1 MKRSALAVLVA
12 FVTLAAVAAA
22 ASSRAPT
29 VAVPQAA
36 KSPAK
41 EVRPLLAV
49 VPGARGPVLGR
60 ADKRA
65 IWVAR
70 RSPKVRLYNS
80 VRAWAFA
87 PEASAI
93 ALATQPEASD
103 GGAKLHFVEPWLL
116 SRVAVSRLP
125 WGNVAALAWGDDR
138 VNVVLQ
144 DSGQIEIVSVDAATH
159 RVSVAAKID
168 GALVGSDRAGGRLV
182 LLTAPAH
189 GIGTASLV
197 VIEPTGV
204 LRSVTLA
211 ETQAGTDT
219 GDEDSPPDFAKMRQN
234 IPALAVEP
242 DAGRAFVIPAN
253 GSVAEVSLST
263 LAVSYHSLAQ
273 PVSLLGRLHDWV
285 EPKAEA
291 KGLTGPVRTARWLG
305 SGVVAVTGGDE
316 TATVDASNQVHV
328 SWAPAG
334 LTLIDTNTWGTK
346 LIDRGADSFAVDGD
360 SLLVTGSTWSD
371 SDRTGM
377 GLAVYGFDG
386 ARKLSVFRGDAA
398 RVVLAFRGKAY
409 VDLGRPYTA
418 TVVDLASG
426 RILADRHA
434 PLARLLIGDGS
445 N

>member
-1 MKRSALAVLVA
+1 MKRSVLALLVA
-12 FVTLAAVAAA
+12 FAALAAVAAS

-41 EVRPLLAV
+41 EVGPLLAV

-70 RSPKVRLYNS
+70 RSPKVRLYNT
-80 VRAWAFA
+80 VRAWAYA

-103 GGAKLHFVEPWLL
+103 GGAKLHFVEPRLL

-168 GALVGSDRAGGRLV
+168 GSLVGSDRVGGRLV
-182 LLTAPAH
+182 LLTGPAQ
-189 GIGTASLV
+189 GIGTASLAV
-197 VIEPTGV
+197 VEPTGA
-204 LRSVTLA
+204 LRTVALA
-211 ETQAGTDT
+211 EIQAGSDV
-219 GDEDSPPDFAKMRQN
+219 GDESKPPDFGKMRQN
-234 IPALAVEP
+234 IPALAVDP
-242 DAGRAFVIPAN
+242 DSGRAFVIPAS
-253 GSVAEVSLST
+253 GSVAQVSLST

-305 SGVVAVTGGDE
+305 SGVVAVTGGNE
-316 TATVDASNQVHV
+316 TATLDASNQLHV

-346 LIDRGADSFAVDGD
+346 LIDRGADSFAVNGD
-360 SLLVTGSTWSD
+360 SLLVTGSSWSD

-377 GLAVYGFDG
+377 GFAAYGFDG
-386 ARKLSVFRGDAA
+386 ARKLSVLRGDSA
-398 RVVLAFRGKAY
+398 RVLLAFRGKAY
-409 VDLGRPYTA
+409 LDLGRPYSA

-426 RILADRHA
+426 RLLTDRHA
-434 PLARLLIGDGS
+434 PLAQLLIGDGS
-445 N
+445 

>member
-1 MKRSALAVLVA
+1 M
-12 FVTLAAVAAA
+12 
-22 ASSRAPT
+22 
-29 VAVPQAA
+29 
-36 KSPAK
+36 
-41 EVRPLLAV
+41 
-49 VPGARGPVLGR
+49 
-60 ADKRA
+60 
-65 IWVAR
+65 
-70 RSPKVRLYNS
+70 
-80 VRAWAFA
+80 
-87 PEASAI
+87 
-93 ALATQPEASD
+93 
-103 GGAKLHFVEPWLL
+103 
-116 SRVAVSRLP
+116 
-125 WGNVAALAWGDDR
+125 
-138 VNVVLQ
+138 
-144 DSGQIEIVSVDAATH
+144 
-159 RVSVAAKID
+159 
-168 GALVGSDRAGGRLV
+168 
-182 LLTAPAH
+182 
-189 GIGTASLV
+189 
-197 VIEPTGV
+197 
-204 LRSVTLA
+204 
-211 ETQAGTDT
+211 
-219 GDEDSPPDFAKMRQN
+219 
-234 IPALAVEP
+234 
-242 DAGRAFVIPAN
+242 IPAN

>member
-1 MKRSALAVLVA
+1 
-12 FVTLAAVAAA
+12 
-22 ASSRAPT
+22 
-29 VAVPQAA
+29 
-36 KSPAK
+36 
-41 EVRPLLAV
+41 
-49 VPGARGPVLGR
+49 
-60 ADKRA
+60 
-65 IWVAR
+65 
-70 RSPKVRLYNS
+70 
-80 VRAWAFA
+80 
-87 PEASAI
+87 
-93 ALATQPEASD
+93 
-103 GGAKLHFVEPWLL
+103 
-116 SRVAVSRLP
+116 
-125 WGNVAALAWGDDR
+125 
-138 VNVVLQ
+138 
-144 DSGQIEIVSVDAATH
+144 
-159 RVSVAAKID
+159 
-168 GALVGSDRAGGRLV
+168 

-219 GDEDSPPDFAKMRQN
+219 GDEGSPPDFAKMRQN

-242 DAGRAFVIPAN
+242 AAGRAFVIPAN

-263 LAVSYHSLAQ
+263 LA
-273 PVSLLGRLHDWV
+273 
-285 EPKAEA
+285 
-291 KGLTGPVRTARWLG
+291 
-305 SGVVAVTGGDE
+305 
-316 TATVDASNQVHV
+316 
-328 SWAPAG
+328 
-334 LTLIDTNTWGTK
+334 DTNTWGTK
-346 LIDRGADSFAVDGD
+346 LIDRGADSCAVDGD

-418 TVVDLASG
+418 RVVDLTSG

-445 N
+445 T

>member
-87 PEASAI
+87 PEVSAI

-144 DSGQIEIVSVDAATH
+144 DPGQIEIVSVDAATH

-168 GALVGSDRAGGRLV
+168 GALVGSDRVGGRLV

-211 ETQAGTDT
+211 
-219 GDEDSPPDFAKMRQN
+219 
-234 IPALAVEP
+234 
-242 DAGRAFVIPAN
+242 
-253 GSVAEVSLST
+253 
-263 LAVSYHSLAQ
+263 
-273 PVSLLGRLHDWV
+273 
-285 EPKAEA
+285 
-291 KGLTGPVRTARWLG
+291 
-305 SGVVAVTGGDE
+305 
-316 TATVDASNQVHV
+316 
-328 SWAPAG
+328 
-334 LTLIDTNTWGTK
+334 DTNPWGTK

>member
-1 MKRSALAVLVA
+1 MKRSVLAVLVA
-12 FVTLAAVAAA
+12 FAALAAVAAA

-41 EVRPLLAV
+41 EVGPLLAV

-70 RSPKVRLYNS
+70 RSPKVRLYNT
-80 VRAWAFA
+80 VRAWAYA

-93 ALATQPEASD
+93 ALATQPEATD
-103 GGAKLHFVEPWLL
+103 GGAKLHFVEPRLL

-144 DSGQIEIVSVDAATH
+144 NSGQIEIVSVDAATH

-168 GALVGSDRAGGRLV
+168 GALVGSDRVGGRLV
-182 LLTAPAH
+182 LLTAPAQ
-189 GIGTASLV
+189 GIGTASLA
-197 VIEPTGV
+197 VIEPTGA

-211 ETQAGTDT
+211 ETQAGTDL
-219 GDEDSPPDFAKMRQN
+219 GDEGSPPDFAKMRQN
-234 IPALAVEP
+234 IPALAVDP
-242 DAGRAFVIPAN
+242 DAGRAFVIPAH

-263 LAVSYHSLAQ
+263 LAVSYRSLVQ

-285 EPKAEA
+285 EPEAEA

-328 SWAPAG
+328 SS
-334 LTLIDTNTWGTK
+334 
-346 LIDRGADSFAVDGD
+346 DSFAVDGD
-360 SLLVTGSTWSD
+360 SLLVTGSTWGD